1 MWHLESLYIIL
12 GISFMFVFAAYQ
24 TMGNVET
31 TILKC
36 ACNQNSTGYV
46 EDFSGSGY
54 TSLAIIY
61 AVLAFSNWFTPSL
74 LSLIG
79 PKVALIIGGLA
90 YVFFISQVRF
100 NEKAFKSGACHFRK
114 CSCKSLFRK

>member
-1 MWHLESLYIIL
+1 
-12 GISFMFVFAAYQ
+12 MFVFAAYQ

-36 ACNQNSTGYV
+36 ACNQNSSGYV

-61 AVLAFSNWFTPSL
+61 AILAFSNWFTPSL
-74 LSLIG
+74 LALIG
-79 PKVALIIGGLA
+79 PKVSLIIGGLA
-90 YVFFISQVRF
+90 YVFFISQV
-100 NEKAFKSGACHFRK
+100 KFKKRLLNQGFMKVFYGHIKIIYR
-114 CSCKSLFRK
+114 

>member
-1 MWHLESLYIIL
+1 
-12 GISFMFVFAAYQ
+12 MFVFSAYQ

-36 ACNQNSTGYV
+36 ACNQNSSGFV

-61 AVLAFSNWFTPSL
+61 AVLAFSNWFTPSI
-74 LSLIG
+74 LSVTG
-79 PKVALIIGGLA
+79 PKVALIVGGLA
-90 YVFFISQVRF
+90 YLFFISQVNRR
-100 NEKAFKSGACHFRK
+100 NT
-114 CSCKSLFRK
+114 

>member
-1 MWHLESLYIIL
+1 ML
-12 GISFMFVFAAYQ
+12 VFAAYQ

-36 ACNQNSTGYV
+36 ACNQNSSGYV

-61 AVLAFSNWFTPSL
+61 AVLAFTNWFTPSL
-74 LSLIG
+74 LAVIG
-79 PKVALIIGGLA
+79 PKVSLIIGGLC
-90 YVFFISQVRF
+90 YVFFISQVQHPYQT
-100 NEKAFKSGACHFRK
+100 NQLKSGYEILDIDFIK
-114 CSCKSLFRK
+114 EM